1 MEEAR
6 FDQLADVTLRALVQ
20 SLDLL
25 DDVEAEL
32 ELGVLTIGFPTG
44 APFVVNSH
52 RAARQIWMAADRT
65 AWHFDPSADGSTWL
79 ASKPPHEPLGAALSA
94 ALSRRLGRE
103 VRLP

>member
-6 FDQLADVTLRALVQ
+6 FDQLSDVTLRALVD
-20 SLDLL
+20 SLDRL

-32 ELGVLTIGFPTG
+32 ELGVLTISFPSG

-65 AWHFDPSADGSTWL
+65 AWHFDPSDDGARWL
-79 ASKPPHEPLGAALSA
+79 ASKPPHEPLRDALSA

-103 VRLP
+103 VKVA